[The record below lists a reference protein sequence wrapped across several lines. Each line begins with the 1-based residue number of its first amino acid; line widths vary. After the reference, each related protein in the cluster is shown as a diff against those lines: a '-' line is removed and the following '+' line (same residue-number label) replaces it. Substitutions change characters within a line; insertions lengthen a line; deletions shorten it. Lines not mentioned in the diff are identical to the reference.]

1 MLTYFVV
8 QTFEIGKRGMLIAD
22 PAVQMQSAGQATRTA
37 ERLALKKA
45 GVVAFSRT
53 GDPETG
59 DFDDAKILYIHG
71 QVPAEMAEAA

>member
-8 QTFEIGKRGMLIAD
+8 QTFEIGKRGALIAD
-22 PAVQMQSAGQATRTA
+22 TPVQLQGADQAIRTA

-45 GVVAFSRT
+45 GAVAFSRT

-59 DFDDAKILYIHG
+59 DFEDAKILFIHG
-71 QVPAEMAEAA
+71 EVPLDLAEAA